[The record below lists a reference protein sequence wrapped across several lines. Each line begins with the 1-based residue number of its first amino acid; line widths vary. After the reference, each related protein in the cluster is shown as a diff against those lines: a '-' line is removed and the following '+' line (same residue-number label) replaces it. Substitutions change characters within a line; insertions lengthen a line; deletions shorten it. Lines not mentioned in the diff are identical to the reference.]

1 MFNVKIREI
10 KVVNFKNTKYGEL
23 QFPRVLNPDSKD
35 ILGVYGQN
43 GSGKTAIIDAMELV
57 QKLMIG
63 KPLLEDAGHYIMANQ
78 NYMQVAVSFDM
89 DYKMIEYVVDYEV
102 TIKKE
107 KDKCL
112 IDSEEIKYKK
122 KNEDEISRKKILFKY
137 ADSKKKPLTPKFKVD
152 KLSKYSFND
161 VSNKINIMVINELIR
176 KESKSYLF
184 NSMFMEMLGEY
195 KDEFKEEYCILKGL
209 NRYANINLF
218 IISSENS
225 GAIEF
230 KFFIPVNFKIT
241 ENNHVSKG
249 EIALMLEK
257 PTFMNDRQLEI
268 VEKIVDCMNIV
279 MKKIIPGMTV
289 EILNLGKEVVDVKDN
304 GEEVIL
310 NKLELFSNRDGISIP
325 LKFES
330 HGILKI
336 LSILNVLINVYNEK
350 DITLFVD
357 ELDAGIFEYLLGEL
371 LEVFCMRAKGQLL
384 FTSHNLRILETIPK
398 SNLIFTTTN
407 PENRYIKLTSVKSNN
422 NLRDLYIRTIMLG
435 GQKEE
440 LYQETDKIEI
450 SKAFGKIGK
459 VLSNG

>member
-1 MFNVKIREI
+1 MLNVKIREI

-23 QFPRVLNPDSKD
+23 QFPRVSNPGNKD
-35 ILGVYGQN
+35 VLGVYGQN

-63 KPLLEDAGHYIMANQ
+63 ESLLDDAEHYIMVNQ
-78 NYMQVAVSFDM
+78 NHMQVAVSFDM
-89 DYKMIEYVVDYEV
+89 SYKMVEYIINYEL

-107 KDKCL
+107 EDECV
-112 IDSEEIKYKK
+112 IGSEEISYKK
-122 KNEDEISRKKILFKY
+122 KTEGEISRKKILFKY
-137 ADSKKKPLTPKFKVD
+137 ADSKKKPLTPKIKVD

-161 VSNKINIMVINELIR
+161 VRNKINIMVINELIR
-176 KESKSYLF
+176 KERKSYLF
-184 NSMFMEMLGEY
+184 NSMFMGIL
-195 KDEFKEEYCILKGL
+195 DECKKEFEDEYCILKGL
-209 NRYANINLF
+209 NEYANINLF
-218 IISSENS
+218 IISSKNS

-230 KFFIPVNFKIT
+230 KFFIPVNFKIK
-241 ENNHVSKG
+241 EKNHVSKG
-249 EIALMLEK
+249 EIALLLGK
-257 PTFMNDRQLEI
+257 PTFINDRQLEI
-268 VEKIVDCMNIV
+268 VEKIIGHMNIV

-304 GEEVIL
+304 GEELIL
-310 NKLELFSNRDGISIP
+310 NKIELFSNRDGIKIP

-336 LSILNVLINVYNEK
+336 LSIINVLINVYNEK
-350 DITLFVD
+350 DMTLFVD

-398 SNLIFTTTN
+398 SNLIFSTTN

-459 VLSNG
+459 VLSNE

>member
-1 MFNVKIREI
+1 MLNVKIREI

-23 QFPRVLNPDSKD
+23 QFPRVSNPDSKD

-43 GSGKTAIIDAMELV
+43 GSGKTAIIDAVELV

-63 KPLLEDAGHYIMANQ
+63 ESLLEDAKHYIMVNQ
-78 NYMQVAVSFDM
+78 NHMQVAVSFDM
-89 DYKMIEYVVDYEV
+89 SYEMVEYIINYEL

-107 KDKCL
+107 EDECV
-112 IDSEEIKYKK
+112 IDSEEISYKK
-122 KNEDEISRKKILFKY
+122 KTEDEISRKKILFKY
-137 ADSKKKPLTPKFKVD
+137 ANSKKKPLTPKIKVG

-161 VSNKINIMVINELIR
+161 VSNKVNIMLINELIR
-176 KESKSYLF
+176 KERKSYLF
-184 NSMFMEMLGEY
+184 NSMFMGILNEY
-195 KDEFKEEYCILKGL
+195 KKEFEDEYCILKGL
-209 NRYANINLF
+209 NEYANINLF
-218 IISSENS
+218 IISSKNS
-225 GAIEF
+225 GAIEL
-230 KFFIPVNFKIT
+230 KFFIPVNFKIK

-249 EIALMLEK
+249 EIALLLGK
-257 PTFMNDRQLEI
+257 PTFINDRKLEI
-268 VEKIVDCMNIV
+268 VQKIIGHMNIV
-279 MKKIIPGMTV
+279 MEKIIPGMKV
-289 EILNLGKEVVDVKDN
+289 EILNLGKEVVDVKDS
-304 GEEVIL
+304 GEELIL
-310 NKLELFSNRDGISIP
+310 NKIELFSNRDGIKIP

-336 LSILNVLINVYNEK
+336 LSIINVLINVYNEK
-350 DITLFVD
+350 DMTLFID

-398 SNLIFTTTN
+398 SNLIFSTTN
-407 PENRYIKLTSVKSNN
+407 PENRYIKLTSIKSNN

-440 LYQETDKIEI
+440 LYQETDKVEI

>member
-1 MFNVKIREI
+1 
-10 KVVNFKNTKYGEL
+10 VNFKNTKYGEL
-23 QFPRVLNPDSKD
+23 QFPRVSNPDSKD
-35 ILGVYGQN
+35 VLGVYGQN

-63 KPLLEDAGHYIMANQ
+63 ESLLEDAGHYIMANQ
-78 NYMQVAVSFDM
+78 KHMQISVSFDM
-89 DYKMIEYVVDYEV
+89 SYKMIEYVLDYEV

-107 KDKCL
+107 EDKCL

-122 KNEDEISRKKILFKY
+122 KNEDEFSRKKTLFKY
-137 ADSKKKPLTPKFKVD
+137 SDSKKKPLTPKIKVD

-184 NSMFMEMLGEY
+184 NSMFMGMLGEY
-195 KDEFKEEYCILKGL
+195 KNGFEEEYCILKGL

-218 IISSENS
+218 IISSKNS
-225 GAIEF
+225 GAIDF

-249 EIALMLEK
+249 EIPLMLEK
-257 PTFMNDRQLEI
+257 PTFINDRQLEI
-268 VEKIVDCMNIV
+268 VEKIIGCMNIAV
-279 MKKIIPGMTV
+279 KKIIPGMTV

-310 NKLELFSNRDGISIP
+310 NKLELFSNREGIRIP

-336 LSILNVLINVYNEK
+336 LSIINVLINVYNEE
-350 DITLFVD
+350 DMTL
-357 ELDAGIFEYLLGEL
+357 
-371 LEVFCMRAKGQLL
+371 
-384 FTSHNLRILETIPK
+384 
-398 SNLIFTTTN
+398 
-407 PENRYIKLTSVKSNN
+407 
-422 NLRDLYIRTIMLG
+422 
-435 GQKEE
+435 
-440 LYQETDKIEI
+440 
-450 SKAFGKIGK
+450 
-459 VLSNG
+459 

>member
-23 QFPRVLNPDSKD
+23 QFPRVSNLGNKD
-35 ILGVYGQN
+35 VLGVYGQN

-63 KPLLEDAGHYIMANQ
+63 ESLLDDAEHYIMVNQ
-78 NYMQVAVSFDM
+78 NHMQVAVSFDM
-89 DYKMIEYVVDYEV
+89 SYKMVKYIINYEL

-107 KDKCL
+107 EDECV
-112 IDSEEIKYKK
+112 IDSEEISYKK
-122 KNEDEISRKKILFKY
+122 KTEGEISRKKILFKY
-137 ADSKKKPLTPKFKVD
+137 ADSKKKPLTPKIKVD

-161 VSNKINIMVINELIR
+161 VRNKINIMVINELIR
-176 KESKSYLF
+176 KERKSFLF
-184 NSMFMEMLGEY
+184 NSMFMGIL
-195 KDEFKEEYCILKGL
+195 DECKKEFEDEYCILKGL
-209 NRYANINLF
+209 NEYANINLF
-218 IISSENS
+218 IISSKNS

-230 KFFIPVNFKIT
+230 KFFIPVNFKIK
-241 ENNHVSKG
+241 EKNHVSKG
-249 EIALMLEK
+249 EIALLLGK
-257 PTFMNDRQLEI
+257 PTFINDRQLEI
-268 VEKIVDCMNIV
+268 VEKIIGHMNIV

-304 GEEVIL
+304 GEELIL
-310 NKLELFSNRDGISIP
+310 NKIELFSNRDGIKIP

-336 LSILNVLINVYNEK
+336 LSIINVLINVYNEK
-350 DITLFVD
+350 DMTLFVD

-398 SNLIFTTTN
+398 SNLIFSTTN

-459 VLSNG
+459 VLSNE